1 MNGIKMSTGERVF
14 KIFNGTLLILL
25 SVIFLLPFVSI
36 LATSFIGEAEYIRRG
51 SFILFPESIDFNAYK
66 VLFDRGSVILQS
78 YLVTLFRVV
87 VGTFLNLFFT
97 ATLAY
102 GLARK
107 NIPGQKL
114 FILIIF
120 VAMIFSGGLIPTYVL
135 IDNIGLTDSIWALVI
150 PGLINPFYF
159 FIMRA
164 FFLNIPKELEE
175 SALIDGASPPVI
187 LLKIILPISIPT
199 FVTIGLFYAVWHW
212 NSWFDAA
219 IYINDVRKLPV
230 QNIMR
235 SILMSGTVQDAQNEV
250 MMQDVMPPPL
260 ALRSAIIIIS
270 TIPIM
275 CIYPFIQKYF
285 VQGVTLG
292 SVKG

>member
-1 MNGIKMSTGERVF
+1 MNKIKLSLGER
-14 KIFNGTLLILL
+14 IFQTFNYTILIIL
-25 SVIFLLPFVSI
+25 SLIFIVPFISI
-36 LATSFIGEAEYIRRG
+36 LASSFIGEEEYIRRG
-51 SFILFPESIDFNAYK
+51 SFIIVPESIDFSAYK
-66 VLFDRGSVILQS
+66 ILFDRGSVIVQA
-78 YLVTLFRVV
+78 YFVTIFRVV

-102 GLARK
+102 GLARD
-107 NIPGQKL
+107 NIPGQK
-114 FILIIF
+114 FFVITVF

-135 IDNIGLTDSIWALVI
+135 VDNLGLTNNIWALVI

-164 FFLNIPKELEE
+164 FFLNLPKELEE
-175 SALIDGASPPVI
+175 SALIDGASPPII
-187 LLKIILPISIPT
+187 LLKIILPITIPT
-199 FVTIGLFYAVWHW
+199 FVTLGLFYAVWHW

-219 IYINDVRKLPV
+219 IYINDIHKLPV

-235 SILMSGTVQDAQNEV
+235 NILMSGTMQDAQNE
-250 MMQDVMPPPL
+250 MMMEDVMPPPL